1 MAEVMGARKTSGA
14 RLAAAGLLVAVL
26 HAAGRADG
34 NQSPSAEPAGIV
46 VDPGVPARGYDRMI
60 FGGFLEHFD
69 DQVYGGVFDPGSPL
83 ADERGFRR
91 DVIAALREL
100 KAPVIRW
107 PGGCF
112 VDAYHWR
119 NGVGKARQPHGDFR
133 WGVIDP
139 NTFGTHEFVEF
150 CRRVGAEPYI
160 CLNGLAE
167 PRENLEWVDYCN
179 STAGPLADLRA
190 ANGCPEPLNVRFWS
204 VGNERY
210 DKAYIARVRD
220 TARAMKAR
228 HPSVRITCAG
238 SQDGGQVGAYLLEQA
253 GDHLDYL
260 SLHAYWLPRGN
271 ELPRFDYLTAV
282 MKSEMPEAFMAA
294 ASDALRKA
302 GRERLKI
309 AFDEWNLRAW
319 QHPGFPRDDVR
330 DYASPEIREM
340 VGLRRLQNDVAG
352 QYTLA
357 DALFAASFLNA
368 CLRHSDSLT
377 MANVAP
383 LVNTR
388 GPLFVHPEGIVRRT
402 HFHALAMYA
411 NLLEERVGTAR
422 VTSGRL
428 PQDGNSVAVLDAVAT
443 VDASGTE
450 WAIALVNRHP
460 SDPLQCS
467 VRIGDT
473 PLDGVHKAT
482 VLAGESTDDFNDIE
496 HPDRVVPEE
505 EELSFTNGIATLRP
519 HSLSIVRVRVK

>member
-1 MAEVMGARKTSGA
+1 MSARTTSRV
-14 RLAAAGLLVAVL
+14 RLAATGLLTVVL
-26 HAAGRADG
+26 HAAVWADG
-34 NQSPSAEPAGIV
+34 NQPPSSEPARIV

-100 KAPVIRW
+100 KVSVIRW

-112 VDAYHWR
+112 VDSYHWR
-119 NGVGKARQPHGDFR
+119 NGVGKERTPHGDFR

-150 CRRVGAEPYI
+150 CRRIGAEPYI

-167 PRENLEWVDYCN
+167 PRENLDWVDYCN
-179 STAGPLADLRA
+179 STAGPLADARA

-220 TARAMKAR
+220 TAQAIKAR
-228 HPSVRITCAG
+228 HPSLRITCAG
-238 SQDGGQVGAYLLEQA
+238 SQDGGQLSADLLEQA
-253 GDHLDYL
+253 GDHLDYV
-260 SLHAYWLPRGN
+260 SLHAYGLPRGN

-294 ASDALRKA
+294 ASDSLRKA
-302 GRERLKI
+302 GKGRLRI

-319 QHPGFPRDDVR
+319 QHPGFPRDDVN
-330 DYASPEIREM
+330 DYASPEIRGL
-340 VGLRRLQNDVAG
+340 VGLRRNQNDVAS

-357 DALFAASFLNA
+357 DALFTASFLNA
-368 CLRHSDSLT
+368 CLRHSDVLT

-388 GPLFVHPEGIVRRT
+388 GPLFVHPQGIVRRT

-411 NLLEERVGTAR
+411 DLLENRVGTAQ
-422 VTSGRL
+422 VSSGRL
-428 PQDGNSVAVLDAVAT
+428 PHDGNSVAVLDAVAT
-443 VDASGTE
+443 VNDSGTE
-450 WAIALVNRHP
+450 WAIAMVNRHP
-460 SDPLQCS
+460 SDPLHCS
-467 VRIGDT
+467 VSIGDR
-473 PLDGVHKAT
+473 PLDGVYKAT
-482 VLAGESTDDFNDIE
+482 VLAGESADDFNDIE
-496 HPDRVVPEE
+496 HPGRVVPEDV
-505 EELSFTNGIATLRP
+505 ELSFRDGVATLRP
-519 HSLSIVRVRVK
+519 HSLSIVRVGVK